1 MLKKT
6 KSSFFLLRAV
16 IGEIDSTIIASLRI
30 GSLDVEKPDA
40 FLGLI
45 QDLRK
50 KPEIPSYYPYFYK
63 GGKKEKKRKNMVLSL
78 IL

>member
-30 GSLDVEKPDA
+30 GSLDGEKTDA

-50 KPEIPSYYPYFYK
+50 KTAWDT
-63 GGKKEKKRKNMVLSL
+63 L
-78 IL
+78 ILPLLL